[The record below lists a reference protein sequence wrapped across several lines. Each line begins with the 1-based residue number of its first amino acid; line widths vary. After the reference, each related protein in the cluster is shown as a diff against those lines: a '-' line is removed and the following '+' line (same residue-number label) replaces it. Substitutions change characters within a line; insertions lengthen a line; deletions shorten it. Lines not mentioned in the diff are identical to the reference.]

1 MSKSP
6 TSMSELNALLTQ
18 LGPKDVVVDVREP
31 DEFAEGH
38 IAGAINC
45 PLSNIAAYA
54 NQLSKYDNLYV
65 HCRAGRRAVG
75 AVETLKQAG
84 LKNLHCIYEDGM
96 AAWEAAGLPMVRGSK

>member
-1 MSKSP
+1 MSQSP
-6 TSMSELNALLTQ
+6 TSMFHLKEMLGK
-18 LGPKDVVVDVREP
+18 LGPKDLIVDVREP

-38 IAGAINC
+38 IQGAKNC

-54 NQLSKYDNLYV
+54 NELSQYENLYV

-96 AAWEAAGLPMVRGSK
+96 AAWEAAGLPTVK